1 MDDAARNA
9 AAVAGACADLE
20 AAEEFDE
27 TRVDAKRL
35 PPPKLKRRNCC
46 CTSLLGM
53 LAILIVLVVFGG
65 LVFELRAFELTEV
78 DSALERRI
86 ARDSTVKDQ
95 LVFGVWDSKHSITK
109 LQLQVATSMAL
120 GVRAD
125 DGDVSVDSLDS
136 FFFNVRVEHATVEEV
151 DYIASDVFID
161 RLNVQMAHYGGIG
174 VLSKP
179 PHLVKIA

>member
-1 MDDAARNA
+1 M
-9 AAVAGACADLE
+9 E
-20 AAEEFDE
+20 AAEEEFDE
-27 TRVDAKRL
+27 THVAAKRL
-35 PPPKLKRRNCC
+35 PPPKLKRRGC

-86 ARDSTVKDQ
+86 ARDSTIKDQ
-95 LVFGVWDSKHSITK
+95 LVFGVWDSRHSITK
-109 LQLQVATSMAL
+109 LQLQVAISMAL

-125 DGDVSVDSLDS
+125 DGDVEVAADES

-151 DYIASDVFID
+151 DFVASDAFVD
-161 RLNVQMAHYGGIG
+161 RLNVQLAHYGGAG
-174 VLSKP
+174 VVSKP
-179 PHLVKIA
+179 PRLVKVG